1 MPVPVCRTV
10 QDAYEAGR
18 ADALAEAPAAI
29 PELAAKVAEL
39 IAPWLEQIAAQRGPK
54 LLTIAQAAEQL
65 GMSARGTYELM
76 YKGHL
81 SSVEIPSTGTS
92 DRKSRRI
99 EQAEVDA
106 FIARHRVG
114 PITTRGGRNW

>member
-54 LLTIAQAAEQL
+54 LLTIAQA
-65 GMSARGTYELM
+65 
-76 YKGHL
+76 
-81 SSVEIPSTGTS
+81 
-92 DRKSRRI
+92 
-99 EQAEVDA
+99 EVDA